1 MCGQSDVDAWLAG
14 YERAWRTAGTAS
26 LGELF
31 TGDATYQ
38 PAPYEKPL
46 AGLNAI
52 AEMWEA
58 EREGPDEAFTMKS
71 ALVALEDNVAVVRV
85 DVEYESSTPGEYRDL
100 WVIRFAED
108 GRCRSFEEWPYW
120 PGQPRAAAG

>member
-1 MCGQSDVDAWLAG
+1 MWGQSDVDAWLAG

-26 LGELF
+26 LAELF

-58 EREGPDEAFTMKS
+58 EREGPDEA
-71 ALVALEDNVAVVRV
+71 LR
-85 DVEYESSTPGEYRDL
+85 
-100 WVIRFAED
+100 
-108 GRCRSFEEWPYW
+108 
-120 PGQPRAAAG
+120 